1 MSYSY
6 ALPGERFS
14 SGLSRRWL
22 VACTLSQLICLGAL
36 EAGGVLAQRMQWLT
50 GSPEKIALDLVT
62 AAIFGLTYGYLR
74 GNVLRTGLARFPMAL
89 WCLVAAALALVF
101 TPPVPEFAVNFLPAS
116 GASAAARVLSPF
128 AINGLIYGLVVGGLE
143 ALVMRMRAA
152 DGVAIADRRH
162 LFSTY
167 PRCFVGSEAVEWLV
181 RHEDLSRGEA
191 LQLGQ
196 RLVERGI
203 IHHVLDEHPFR
214 DGAFFYRFYAD
225 ERRGNEASGKDQ
237 AAAGTLERIR

>member
-62 AAIFGLTYGYLR
+62 AAIFGFTYGYLR

-101 TPPVPEFAVNFLPAS
+101 TPPVPEFAINFLLAS

-143 ALVMRMRAA
+143 ALVMRRAA
-152 DGVAIADRRH
+152 FG
-162 LFSTY
+162 LTL
-167 PRCFVGSEAVEWLV
+167 W
-181 RHEDLSRGEA
+181 
-191 LQLGQ
+191 
-196 RLVERGI
+196 
-203 IHHVLDEHPFR
+203 VL
-214 DGAFFYRFYAD
+214 
-225 ERRGNEASGKDQ
+225 ASGFAWALAHVTTTLGITLTSEWMMPKLGYAGTTFLWSLIAAPI
-237 AAAGTLERIR
+237 AAALMLPALRNLTPQLSYYGPRVFRPLFQRDR